1 MNNPSLIKNFTL
13 ESNIAQYRIGIFG
26 SKDDSMVQAS
36 AVSESLVG
44 VCVQPGGGATG
55 ERADFVLTGVTEVE
69 YGGTVVRGND
79 LTTDAQGRAVAAAP
93 SSGVVNKL
101 IGKAMESG
109 VLGTIGSVL
118 LNQSQIKG

>member
-1 MNNPSLIKNFTL
+1 MHNPGRIKNFTL
-13 ESNIAQYRIGIFG
+13 ESNVGQYRIGVFG
-26 SKDDSMVQAS
+26 SKDDTMVQAS
-36 AVSESLVG
+36 AVSDSLIG
-44 VCVQPGGGATG
+44 VCAQPGGATTG
-55 ERADFVLTGVTEVE
+55 ERADFVLTGIAEVE
-69 YGGTVVRGND
+69 YGGTVTRGND